1 MNSNV
6 VQFNRSVQRQ
16 TRNLNQANRPKLREG
31 QVRRI
36 VALLVTI
43 VLVMYVQDSVMA
55 KMTAENAVKVRSGL
69 LSIFRAFVNIVN
81 TVFAGHTRA
90 IEAGASSIAAVIYR
104 KFQTGRLTPN
114 VANLAVASSAFAIA
128 YRTGGSSANFI
139 KGFNTYR
146 NSWVSRFRGNT
157 AANAENLRRAL
168 VTMLAWLVSSLKYF
182 GVQNI
187 AYFVKEELRIRGVY
201 NTRKNT
207 LVNAGTTML
216 RLAL

>member
-1 MNSNV
+1 MNANV
-6 VQFNRSVQRQ
+6 VQYNRSVRRQ
-16 TRNLNQANRPKLREG
+16 NRNLTQANRPKLREG

-55 KMTAENAVKVRSGL
+55 TMTAQNAVRVRSGL

-90 IEAGASSIAAVIYR
+90 IEAGASSIVAVIYR

-146 NSWVSRFRGNT
+146 NSWFPRFHGNT
-157 AANAENLRRAL
+157 AANAENVRRAL

-207 LVNAGTTML
+207 LVNAGATML
-216 RLAL
+216 RLAF

>member
-1 MNSNV
+1 
-6 VQFNRSVQRQ
+6 
-16 TRNLNQANRPKLREG
+16 
-31 QVRRI
+31 
-36 VALLVTI
+36 
-43 VLVMYVQDSVMA
+43 
-55 KMTAENAVKVRSGL
+55 
-69 LSIFRAFVNIVN
+69 
-81 TVFAGHTRA
+81 
-90 IEAGASSIAAVIYR
+90 
-104 KFQTGRLTPN
+104 

-146 NSWVSRFRGNT
+146 TSWVSKFRGNT
-157 AANAENLRRAL
+157 AANAENVRRAL